1 MSNGDALPAH
11 DTLHRLTADGP
22 KKGVHILERPLHLPN
37 EPPRLLSGESG
48 RGRAQIEDFFMSP
61 SREM

>member
-11 DTLHRLTADGP
+11 NTLHRLTADGLND
-22 KKGVHILERPLHLPN
+22 GVHILERPLHLPD

-48 RGRAQIEDFFMSP
+48 RWRAQIEDFFLPP